1 MNARVDALVTLLA
14 RGIAQRALYFA
25 EHPNVRSC
33 AQELA
38 RDLGQEIAAKRADF
52 FLGAVEGR
60 LIHEGRMLLGASIVG
75 HKIASSLDRLSSG
88 GLLFR
93 RGVDAAELSTLF
105 TIAVEQG
112 EPLDGGL
119 VAARELLASRG
130 VRNIELSPRYEDED
144 WFGHKGRGSGGGDEE
159 DAEGVDELA
168 DLIPVYQSLFEV
180 VETSHGRAT
189 GDHAVDIAGARTASE
204 RFLGATEAGFTDMM
218 QLVRYTDSD
227 SYTVGHS
234 VRVALLCVLV
244 GQHMGLPRPRLGEL
258 ATAGLL
264 HDVGKAKVPAEILY
278 KAGRLDA
285 DELRIM
291 RIHPDAGAK
300 ILIESGDASSTTVCT
315 AWGHHVRHDLRGY
328 PDVPGWA
335 VQGEATALLQAC
347 DVFEALTAV
356 RPYKKS
362 VTPLRAFEIMLAD
375 PGAFHPGAL
384 RALVGALGL
393 YPPGSRVTLND
404 GSRAIVVR
412 AGEQPDRP
420 LVRVTRDAAGV
431 LLAHDDQPTI
441 DLSSAAGRA
450 FAVADL
456 LSGSA
461 GPELVVED
469 AKDADD
475 SGDEALVTVE
485 ADLSAGD

>member
-14 RGIAQRALYFA
+14 RGIAQRGLYFA
-25 EHPNVRSC
+25 EHPNVRAC
-33 AQELA
+33 AHELA
-38 RDLGQEIAAKRADF
+38 RDLAQTIAGSESGF

-75 HKIASSLDRLSSG
+75 HKVASCLDRLHSG

-93 RGVDAAELSTLF
+93 RGVEARELSALF
-105 TIAVEQG
+105 TIAVEQS
-112 EPLDGGL
+112 EPIDGGL
-119 VAARELLASRG
+119 AAARELLVSRD
-130 VRNIELSPRYEDED
+130 VQNIELSPRYEDED
-144 WFGHKGRGSGGGDEE
+144 WFGRNVKGSAESDE
-159 DAEGVDELA
+159 DGKDLA

-189 GDHAVDIAGARTASE
+189 GDHGVDIDGARAVSE
-204 RFLGATEAGFTDMM
+204 RFLAATSAGSPDMM
-218 QLVRYTDSD
+218 QLVRYTDAD

-244 GQHMGLPRPRLGEL
+244 GQHLGLPKPRLNEL

-264 HDVGKAKVPAEILY
+264 HDVGKAKVPPEILY
-278 KAGRLDA
+278 KAGRLDP

-328 PDVPGWA
+328 PNVPGWA

-356 RPYKKS
+356 RPYKRA
-362 VTPLRAFEIMLAD
+362 VTPLRAFEIMFAD

-384 RALVGALGL
+384 RALVQTLGI
-393 YPPGSRVTLND
+393 YPPGSRITLSD
-404 GSRAIVVR
+404 GSRAIVMR
-412 AGEQPDRP
+412 AGEKPDRP
-420 LVRVTRDAAGV
+420 LVRVTRDAEGV
-431 LLAHDDQPTI
+431 PLDHDAQPVV
-441 DLSSAAGRA
+441 DLSGPHGGQL
-450 FAVADL
+450 AVADL
-456 LSGSA
+456 LSGGAESA
-461 GPELVVED
+461 LVVEEEGG
-469 AKDADD
+469 D
-475 SGDEALVTVE
+475 SETLVTVE
-485 ADLSAGD
+485 ADPAAGD